1 MGFNKKYIPDLE
13 NLKDIRERMNDDAN
27 FLRIYL
33 YNPDALIGPVESIDY
48 LKELSDKQK
57 NISR

>member
-13 NLKDIRERMNDDAN
+13 NLKDIRERMNDDDY
-27 FLRIYL
+27 FLKIYL

-48 LKELSDKQK
+48 LKELSNKQK